1 MKKVSQLL
9 SKSKY
14 ISGLQCPKLLWT
26 QINEPESIPELD
38 TVTQYLFDQGHQVG
52 EYAKQLFPGSISI
65 PQDDFME
72 NIRKTKEL
80 LAERK
85 PLFEAGI
92 LSGQIYSRIDILN
105 PVNEDEWDIIEVKSS
120 TSVKDVHIDDVS
132 FQKYCCEKAGLKIRS
147 CKLVYIN
154 TQYVKNGEIDPQE
167 LFILEDISAQVG
179 EVSEGIEERVLNLL
193 EVISNKTC
201 PEVSIGKHCLAP
213 YECSLRAECWG
224 FLPENSI
231 FDLRGGK
238 TKQFSLYEQ
247 GILSIKDIPN
257 DIPLSRQQQ
266 IQKECIITG
275 TTHIEKEEIRLF
287 LDMLKY
293 PLYYL
298 DFETMGPAIPIYDGV
313 RPYQT
318 IPFQFSL
325 HIVENHESE
334 PVHHSFLANGIE
346 DPRPQLLNELQRLL
360 GSKGSIIAYN
370 SGFEEGVLKEL
381 VEAFPEYTDW
391 LEGILIRIVDLLFPF
406 SNFHYYHASQKD
418 TASLKKILPAITGKG
433 YEEMGISAGMDASI
447 AFERIICG
455 SATQE
460 EIAGVRVDLIKY
472 CKLDT
477 EGMIWIVERLKE
489 LCRPFV

>member
-1 MKKVSQLL
+1 MKTVPQLL

-14 ISGLQCPKLLWT
+14 LNGLQCPKYLWI
-26 QINEPESIPELD
+26 QVNEPERIPELD
-38 TVTQYLFDQGHQVG
+38 TVTQYLFNQGHLVG
-52 EYAKQLFPGSISI
+52 EYAKQLFPDGINI

-72 NIRKTKEL
+72 NIGKTKEL

-92 LSGQIYSRIDILN
+92 LSGKIYSRVDILN

-132 FQKYCCEKAGLKIRS
+132 FQKHCCEKAGLKIRN

-154 TQYVKNGEIDPQE
+154 TQYVKNCEIDPKE
-167 LFILEDISAQVG
+167 LFILEDISAQVE
-179 EVSEGIEERVLNLL
+179 EVSECIEERVLNLL

-201 PEVSIGKHCLAP
+201 PEVNIGKHCLAP
-213 YECSLRAECWG
+213 YECSLRAACWG

-247 GILSIKDIPN
+247 GIISIKDIPN
-257 DIPLSRQQQ
+257 GIPLSRQQQ
-266 IQKECIITG
+266 IQKECVIKG
-275 TTHIEKEEIRLF
+275 TTHVEKEEIRLF

-325 HIVENHESE
+325 HIVENDESE
-334 PVHHSFLANGIE
+334 PVHHSFLADSIE
-346 DPRPQLLNELQRLL
+346 DPRHQILHELQRLL
-360 GSKGSIIAYN
+360 GSEGSIIAYN

-381 VEAFPEYTDW
+381 VKAFPEYTDW

-418 TASLKKILPAITGKG
+418 TASLKKVLPAITGKG
-433 YEEMGISAGMDASI
+433 YEEMDIGAGMDASI
-447 AFERIICG
+447 AYERITYG
-455 SATQE
+455 SATKE
-460 EIAGVRVDLIKY
+460 EIARVRADLIKY

-477 EGMIWIVERLKE
+477 EGMIWIVDKLRRMLD
-489 LCRPFV
+489 